1 MGRVIVDVE
10 IINPKNGKSINV
22 RLLVD
27 TGSTLTWIRKEKL
40 EKIGIEARRK
50 ISIKSID
57 GREIERSIG
66 FAEIKYENHEA
77 PIIVVF
83 AEKNDAEVLGLTAIE
98 SLGYEVDPISRRLE
112 YVGHY
117 AF

>member
-1 MGRVIVDVE
+1 MGKVVVDVE
-10 IINPKNGKSINV
+10 IINPKNGRSINV
-22 RLLVD
+22 RLLAD
-27 TGSTLTWIRKEKL
+27 TGSTLTWIRKERL
-40 EKIGIEARRK
+40 EKIGIETRSRIK
-50 ISIKSID
+50 IRSID
-57 GREIERSIG
+57 GREVERDIG
-66 FAEIKYENHEA
+66 FAEIRYENHEA

-98 SLGYEVDPISRRLE
+98 SLGYEVNPLSKRLE